1 MIVIQLLIR
10 KESESLL
17 SSNLWEIRGNASLS
31 QLPKYKI
38 LKLIYELKT
47 TLALSPE
54 EKENAK
60 KEEQHKVA
68 NLTNELQSYKDYSKT
83 ITNLLKS

>member
-1 MIVIQLLIR
+1 MTLI
-10 KESESLL
+10 LI
-17 SSNLWEIRGNASLS
+17 NCW
-31 QLPKYKI
+31 
-38 LKLIYELKT
+38 KLIDELKT

-83 ITNLLKS
+83 ITNLLK